1 MVLCGL
7 TLFLGQGNPLR
18 YERLATYRITLP
30 EPAGE
35 EDERWDITADL
46 GVVARKWFP
55 DRFEPE
61 SWLRSPDPGLGSRIQ
76 LIPGNR
82 HLYVEVTASSAAT
95 LWLRDTKS
103 GVSYAFDLDA
113 AKPGSELAP
122 RGSTATSARVE
133 VLEREKVWLHG
144 QVIDQATG
152 RPTPVRL
159 AFRSTDG
166 RYVPPYG
173 HRDEINDSWFQ
184 DYGCLRTLGVSLSFR
199 ERIRGQ

>member
-1 MVLCGL
+1 MGIMDNSYSPPLVWISALVNPHPDQTIKSLRFRAASDDPLVLCGL

-95 LWLRDTKS
+95 LWLLRCRTCI
-103 GVSYAFDLDA
+103 
-113 AKPGSELAP
+113 
-122 RGSTATSARVE
+122 TA
-133 VLEREKVWLHG
+133 
-144 QVIDQATG
+144 
-152 RPTPVRL
+152 
-159 AFRSTDG
+159 
-166 RYVPPYG
+166 
-173 HRDEINDSWFQ
+173 
-184 DYGCLRTLGVSLSFR
+184 
-199 ERIRGQ
+199 